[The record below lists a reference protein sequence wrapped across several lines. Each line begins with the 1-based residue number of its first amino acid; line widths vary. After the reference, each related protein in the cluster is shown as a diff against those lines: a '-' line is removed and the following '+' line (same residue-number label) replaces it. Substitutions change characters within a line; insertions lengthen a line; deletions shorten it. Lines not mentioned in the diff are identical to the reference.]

1 MWNNRSYS
9 YPLWLCRAPSRQ
21 QWYISWRLFTYPG
34 HVKSPW
40 MFCGGYCKVD
50 RRWAFNHQNTAY
62 KDTWVSLSMLISL
75 PPSEVMDISN
85 MISLVDTC
93 AFKDSSTV
101 KLLQNKSSTI
111 GVTDKRMPHFP
122 SFISIEQYWCVLSK
136 DISQDL
142 LVWFLW
148 RTQANYNP

>member
-21 QWYISWRLFTYPG
+21 QWYMSWRLFICPG

-62 KDTWVSLSMLISL
+62 KDTWVSLSILISL
-75 PPSEVMDISN
+75 SPSSN
-85 MISLVDTC
+85 MMILLAETC
-93 AFKDSSTV
+93 AFKDTSTV

-111 GVTDKRMPHFP
+111 GVTDKRMPRFP
-122 SFISIEQYWCVLSK
+122 NFILIEYYWRGLSK

-142 LVWFLW
+142 VVWFLW
-148 RTQANYNP
+148 RTQANYNL